1 MIDPVRQGLGM
12 EAIQARAYDGLNA
25 CRHAVGVSR
34 LVMGVHLATLMDT
47 DGWIGRT
54 GAKSFRRFLQ
64 EEGIEPRAAYQ
75 YMAVA
80 RAFIMTH
87 QVDPRGQ
94 IAMVSMRVLAD
105 ALPHLK
111 GVFGDEENPSNVADV
126 LAVVTSLPPAEARA
140 ALFERFGPPEA
151 PLDTPDKVRISA
163 PVTQILGKVDGL
175 THEQRSE
182 LFSTLRLSGTRPAAI
197 APAQ

>member
-1 MIDPVRQGLGM
+1 M
-12 EAIQARAYDGLNA
+12 EQIQARAYDGLNA

-47 DGWIGRT
+47 DGWVGRS

-80 RAFIMTH
+80 RDFIMNH

-94 IAMVSMRVLAD
+94 IAMVGMRVLAD
-105 ALPHLK
+105 ALPYLK
-111 GVFGDEENPSNVADV
+111 GVVGDADNPSNVDDV

-140 ALFERFGPPEA
+140 ALLERFGPPEA
-151 PLDTPDKVRISA
+151 PADSPTKARISA
-163 PVTQILGKVDGL
+163 PVTQILGRVDGL
-175 THEQRSE
+175 THDQRTE
-182 LFSTLRLSGTRPAAI
+182 LFTTLRLSGPRPAER